1 MQAYVTDLLAG
12 REGPRGKDFNMR
24 WIASMVADVHRIL
37 TRGGI
42 FIYPW
47 DRKDPGK
54 AGKLRLMYE
63 ANPMGMLVEQA
74 GGAASTGR
82 EDILSLRPTQLHQR
96 VPVFLGSKKEV
107 EAAVGYHRAHDTAA
121 A

>member
-1 MQAYVTDLLAG
+1 MQAYVADLLAG
-12 REGPRGKDFNMR
+12 RDGPRGADFNMR

-47 DRKDPGK
+47 DRREADRP
-54 AGKLRLMYE
+54 GKLRLMYE

-74 GGAASTGR
+74 GGAVTDGR
-82 EDILSLRPTQLHQR
+82 RPILDIQPDALHQR
-96 VPVFLGSKKEV
+96 VPVFMGSREEV
-107 EAAVGYHRAHDTAA
+107 EEATRYHLEADARG
-121 A
+121 